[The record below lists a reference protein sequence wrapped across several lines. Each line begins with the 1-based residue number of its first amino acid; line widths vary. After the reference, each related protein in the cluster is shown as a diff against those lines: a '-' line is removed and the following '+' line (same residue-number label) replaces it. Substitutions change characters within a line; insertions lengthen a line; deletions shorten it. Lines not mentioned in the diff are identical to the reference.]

1 MAGFLIK
8 DNRLYDIEDIFIIKE
23 DMMAGLFPN
32 DCPVYYLE
40 FIENELLDILSEEER
55 LFVKIRYGFPE
66 D

>member
-1 MAGFLIK
+1 MARFLIK

-23 DMMAGLFPN
+23 DMMSGRFPD
-32 DCPVYYLE
+32 DCVQYLQLLT
-40 FIENELLDILSEEER
+40 NELLDILSEEER